1 MFRFT
6 RRVALAA
13 IASLALSACGQAGGE
28 DVAPDTPSSPGNSSV
43 SNAALKDIIIGD
55 PNAPVTMIEYASW
68 TCPACL
74 NFDQTVMPMI
84 KSDYIETGKVRFV
97 FREFPT
103 PPANIAV
110 AGFAIARC
118 AGEDKYYAVIGE
130 LFERQAGILAMVRQ
144 GDQVKSALMQIA
156 ENHGISGEEAFE
168 ACLQDSDIRRAISTA
183 VGRGDASGVNST
195 PTVFVNGEMLKG
207 YEWRYPE
214 GMRLALDEALGV
226 SPGEDAAAEDAIPA
240 DTSGE

>member
-13 IASLALSACGQAGGE
+13 IAALALSACGQAGGE
-28 DVAPDTPSSPGNSSV
+28 DVATTPSTPEGSSV
-43 SNAALKDIIIGD
+43 SDAALKDVIIGD

-103 PPANIAV
+103 APANIAV

-118 AGEDKYYAVIGE
+118 AGEDKYYEVIDE

-156 ENHGISGEEAFE
+156 ENHGISGEDAFE
-168 ACLQDSDIRRAISTA
+168 ACLQDGDIRRAISTA

-195 PTVFVNGEMLKG
+195 PTVFVNGEMLEG
-207 YEWRYPE
+207 YDWRYPE

-226 SPGEDAAAEDAIPA
+226 SPSDDASVEDAIPA

>member
-28 DVAPDTPSSPGNSSV
+28 DATPSTPSTPGSSSV
-43 SNAALKDIIIGD
+43 SGAALKDIIIGD

-84 KSDYIETGKVRFV
+84 KSDYIETGKIRYV

-118 AGEDKYYAVIGE
+118 AGEDKYYDVLDE
-130 LFERQAGILAMVRQ
+130 LFERQPGILAMVRQ

-156 ENHGISGEEAFE
+156 ENHGISGEKAFD
-168 ACLQDSDIRRAISTA
+168 ACLQDGDVRRAISTA

-195 PTVFVNGEMLKG
+195 PTVFVNGEMLDG
-207 YEWRYPE
+207 YDWRYPE
-214 GMRLALDEALGV
+214 GMKLVLDEALGV
-226 SPGEDAAAEDAIPA
+226 SPDGDTPAEDVAP
-240 DTSGE
+240 DETVSE